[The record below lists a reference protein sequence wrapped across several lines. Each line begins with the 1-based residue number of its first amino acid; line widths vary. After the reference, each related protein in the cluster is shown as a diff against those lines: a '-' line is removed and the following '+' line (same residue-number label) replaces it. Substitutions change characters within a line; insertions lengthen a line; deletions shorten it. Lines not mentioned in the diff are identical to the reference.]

1 MIISRKHNVIMLS
14 MTRILD
20 LHCTS
25 NSVIMLSFI
34 AILDLCPIDMDIRHP
49 LLEKNRFKIHQ
60 SVIYLANKIYIIYLK
75 HRKSCFS
82 TN

>member
-49 LLEKNRFKIHQ
+49 LLEK
-60 SVIYLANKIYIIYLK
+60 
-75 HRKSCFS
+75 KSD
-82 TN
+82 